1 MRMKKKRLGEILV
14 EAGKLTPEQLRYALE
29 EQKKSGQRLGEVL
42 ISEGFMNERK
52 ILKTLERQLGYPYLY
67 IGDLEIPQSAVKM
80 VDYKLAEKHTLMP
93 IKKEGMFLTIAM
105 NDPTNFYAVDDV
117 RMQSG
122 CDIKVVIAEK
132 SEIELCI
139 KKYYNLITTIK
150 DPQKTSGTTQTPLRI
165 NTIETGDPDAP
176 VIKAINSIIEQAVR
190 DEATDVHLEA
200 EEDGTRVRY
209 RVDGVLR
216 EAANFKISISSH
228 NQLVSRI
235 KIMANMDIAEK
246 RKPQDGRIATNAGGR
261 DIDIRVSSLPT
272 VFGEKIV
279 MRLLD
284 KNQEMVDLRN
294 MEFSPKNLELFK
306 RLYSASYGIVLL
318 TGPTGSGKSTT
329 LYATLKQLN
338 DPGKN
343 IVTVEDP
350 VEYRM
355 KGINQVAINPKAG
368 LTFATSL
375 RSILRQDPDIIM
387 VGEIRDLE
395 TAQIAVNA
403 ALTGHLVFSTLH
415 TNDAPGAVSRLLDM
429 GIEPYLVVSCL
440 RGAVAQRLVRRI
452 CPDCRESYTP
462 EPISRERS
470 YMGLGPDDPVTL
482 YRGRGC
488 SKCNH
493 TGYRGRLAVHEV
505 MPCTEEMH
513 ELILQHA
520 SDARLFEVSRNI
532 GVRSMKEDGISKALE
547 GKTTIDELLRVA
559 YT

>member
-1 MRMKKKRLGEILV
+1 
-14 EAGKLTPEQLRYALE
+14 
-29 EQKKSGQRLGEVL
+29 
-42 ISEGFMNERK
+42 
-52 ILKTLERQLGYPYLY
+52 
-67 IGDLEIPQSAVKM
+67 
-80 VDYKLAEKHTLMP
+80 
-93 IKKEGMFLTIAM
+93 
-105 NDPTNFYAVDDV
+105 
-117 RMQSG
+117 
-122 CDIKVVIAEK
+122 
-132 SEIELCI
+132 
-139 KKYYNLITTIK
+139 
-150 DPQKTSGTTQTPLRI
+150 
-165 NTIETGDPDAP
+165 
-176 VIKAINSIIEQAVR
+176 
-190 DEATDVHLEA
+190 
-200 EEDGTRVRY
+200 
-209 RVDGVLR
+209 
-216 EAANFKISISSH
+216 
-228 NQLVSRI
+228 
-235 KIMANMDIAEK
+235 
-246 RKPQDGRIATNAGGR
+246 
-261 DIDIRVSSLPT
+261 
-272 VFGEKIV
+272 
-279 MRLLD
+279 
-284 KNQEMVDLRN
+284 
-294 MEFSPKNLELFK
+294 
-306 RLYSASYGIVLL
+306 VLL

-403 ALTGHLVFSTLH
+403 ALTGHLVFNTLH